1 MPVIPPLNHWT
12 TEPLGICQVPRY
24 FLHLDSNGPHNWNI
38 FAKNVTTQRAESALI
53 SSSLF
58 SQDNASGMYV
68 YAKKYI

>member
-1 MPVIPPLNHWT
+1 
-12 TEPLGICQVPRY
+12 VPRY